1 MARIKSHQEKGHEWM
16 DEIFIRAFV
25 AYLYLHM
32 CEFLPLNPPILQKF
46 IIFQRCSE
54 AKHKKFKS
62 VAKFKDRWR
71 IESTRLQN
79 WDYGWNGYY
88 FITICTAHRR
98 YFFGDICGGIMNL
111 SETGQFALQFWN
123 EIPNHFP
130 FIILDAFVVMP
141 NHVHGILIVDRDEDN
156 GNVETRHCLVSTGKN
171 PHIPEKPLTN
181 GQSPTPLTPGQK
193 RFRNPG
199 KNTLSSIIGSYK
211 SIVTRHARK
220 IIPEFGWQ
228 KRFYDHIIRND
239 GSYARIRQYIINNPN
254 NWKNDRFYD

>member
-1 MARIKSHQEKGHEWM
+1 MARIKSHQERGHEWM

-25 AYLYLHM
+25 AYLY
-32 CEFLPLNPPILQKF
+32 
-46 IIFQRCSE
+46 
-54 AKHKKFKS
+54 
-62 VAKFKDRWR
+62 
-71 IESTRLQN
+71 
-79 WDYGWNGYY
+79 
-88 FITICTAHRR
+88 
-98 YFFGDICGGIMNL
+98 
-111 SETGQFALQFWN
+111 
-123 EIPNHFP
+123 
-130 FIILDAFVVMP
+130 
-141 NHVHGILIVDRDEDN
+141 
-156 GNVETRHCLVSTGKN
+156 
-171 PHIPEKPLTN
+171 PHIPEKTLTN